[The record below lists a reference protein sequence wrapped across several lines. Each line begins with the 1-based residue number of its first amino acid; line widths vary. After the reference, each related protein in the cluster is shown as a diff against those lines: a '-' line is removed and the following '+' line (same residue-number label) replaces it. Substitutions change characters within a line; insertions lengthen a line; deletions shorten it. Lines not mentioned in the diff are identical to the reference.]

1 MLDQFIRLEID
12 KLAEL
17 LTLSEKHA
25 PFIPYFLN
33 RYRKT
38 DKEINKDRY
47 EGFKVGHNAP
57 QLDVLGIHPK
67 TVKTTQLTGIP
78 SYDFGLQFKPTGIA
92 SYDINKAYRARVRAE
107 NPFGALAHNIDP
119 GAVLNQDIK
128 QYLSDSVDAQAKT
141 TQSTGIPSYDFG
153 LQMKPTGISSYDHGT
168 ALTAYPNNAV
178 QTVPTAPVQIY
189 PVQTQIPLQ
198 PIPFDALLQRM
209 PLCNRKFL
217 SMRCYKEMPPR
228 SRQFLS
234 MRCYKE
240 MPLCNRKF
248 LSMRCYKEM
257 PPRSRQFLLMR

>member
-1 MLDQFIRLEID
+1 M
-12 KLAEL
+12 
-17 LTLSEKHA
+17 
-25 PFIPYFLN
+25 
-33 RYRKT
+33 
-38 DKEINKDRY
+38 
-47 EGFKVGHNAP
+47 
-57 QLDVLGIHPK
+57 
-67 TVKTTQLTGIP
+67 TGIP
-78 SYDFGLQFKPTGIA
+78 SYDFGLLKPTGIA

-198 PIPFDALLQRM
+198 PIPFDALLQRDAALQSQI
-209 PLCNRKFL
+209 PFDALLQRDAA
-217 SMRCYKEMPPR
+217 SQSPI
-228 SRQFLS
+228 LS